1 MPHLAEKFQTYH
13 EFALA
18 SVVDIYTP
26 KCLNESEK
34 FSVTT
39 LESGVLINNGDGK
52 FAFRP
57 LPRLA
62 QIAPSFG
69 AVLTEVDGDG
79 RPDLY
84 IAQNFF
90 TAQPETG
97 RMDGGMSLLLLG
109 NDDGS
114 FRPVTPNQ
122 SGLVVLGDATAA
134 VVCDLGNDH
143 LGDLLVGVNDDDL
156 LAFENR
162 RDTNSTAANGRIMR
176 IELKGTS
183 GNPRGIGARVT
194 LQMAD
199 GRTQTAEVCAGHGYL
214 SQSTHVLSFGIPSG
228 HRIEQIEVRW
238 PDGMR
243 TTHAPNNGERQMI
256 TKTAA
261 AGRVRQTD

>member
-1 MPHLAEKFQTYH
+1 MTNFGLNTKYHATEEKPIVLYYGDFDGTGAKRLVEAEYEDDTLFPIRGKSCSTGAMPHLAEKFQTYH

-39 LESGVLINNGDGK
+39 LESGVLINDGDGK

-62 QIAPSFG
+62 QIAPGFG

-109 NDDGS
+109 NNDGS
-114 FRPVTPNQ
+114 FRPVT
-122 SGLVVLGDATAA
+122 VL
-134 VVCDLGNDH
+134 
-143 LGDLLVGVNDDDL
+143 
-156 LAFENR
+156 
-162 RDTNSTAANGRIMR
+162 
-176 IELKGTS
+176 
-183 GNPRGIGARVT
+183 
-194 LQMAD
+194 
-199 GRTQTAEVCAGHGYL
+199 
-214 SQSTHVLSFGIPSG
+214 
-228 HRIEQIEVRW
+228 
-238 PDGMR
+238 
-243 TTHAPNNGERQMI
+243 
-256 TKTAA
+256 
-261 AGRVRQTD
+261 